1 MSATTFPEKPRRIM
15 HIDLDAFF
23 VSVEQVFDPSL
34 KGKPVAVGGVPGKG
48 RGVVTAA
55 SYEAR
60 KFGVHS
66 GMSLIQAQ
74 RLCPNCLFIPGRWE
88 RYTEASKKFMNIL
101 ADFSPF
107 LEPGGLDEAYLEVTG
122 FESLHGSLK
131 AMGEKIR
138 KRIRDEIGI
147 AASIGLAGSKIAAK
161 VASKAAKPD
170 GMIEVP
176 VGGEAAFMA
185 PQPIGRMPGVGE
197 VTEKSLN
204 ALGIRTLG
212 ELARMPADSLSSRF
226 GSYGE
231 MLKMHAQGIDR
242 SRVYPPSEAKSIS
255 TERTFDHDSRD
266 REFLEATLRYLSE
279 QIGARLRRYG
289 QKGSVVHIRLRWSD
303 FSTITRQRSLGFFT
317 DSNEM
322 IFGEALKLLDKA
334 LAYNRQPVRLIGV
347 GMASLS
353 EGEEQ
358 LPLSMGASLRAS
370 AIDRA
375 LDRIRKSYGFGSIQ
389 TGRTL
394 PLGRRSEPREHPWSR
409 KPGGNESKSEPEE
422 EI

>member
-1 MSATTFPEKPRRIM
+1 MSDLNPAEKPRRIM

-34 KGKPVAVGGVPGKG
+34 KGKPVAVGGIPGQG
-48 RGVVTAA
+48 RGVVTTA

-66 GMSLIQAQ
+66 GMSLIEAQ
-74 RLCPNCLFIPGRWE
+74 RRCPKCLFIGGNWD
-88 RYTEASKKFMNIL
+88 RYSEASKKFMAIL

-107 LEPGGLDEAYLEVTG
+107 LEPAGIDEAYLEVTG
-122 FESLHGSLK
+122 FESIHGSLR

-147 AASIGLAGSKIAAK
+147 AASIGLAGSKITAK

-170 GMIEVP
+170 GMVEVL

-185 PQPIGRMPGVGE
+185 PQPIGRMPGVGG
-197 VTEKSLN
+197 VTEKALN
-204 ALGIRTLG
+204 SLGIRTLG
-212 ELARMPADSLSSRF
+212 QLASMPLDSLSSRF

-231 MLKMHAQGIDR
+231 MLKLHAQGIDR
-242 SRVYPPSEAKSIS
+242 SRVHPPSEAKSIS

-289 QKGSVVHIRLRWSD
+289 SKGSVVHVRLRWSD
-303 FSTITRQRSLGFFT
+303 FSAITRQKSLGYAT
-317 DSNEM
+317 DSNEV
-322 IFGEALKLLDKA
+322 IFDEALKLLDKA
-334 LAYNRQPVRLIGV
+334 LESNRQAVRLLGV
-347 GMASLS
+347 GVANLS
-353 EGEEQ
+353 EGKAQ
-358 LPLSMGASLRAS
+358 LPLSISASIRS
-370 AIDRA
+370 TAIDRA
-375 LDRIRKSYGFGSIQ
+375 LDRIRKRYGFSSIQ

-394 PLGRRSEPREHPWSR
+394 PLGHRSGPRDHPWQR
-409 KPGGNESKSEPEE
+409 KPASGETGDKADE
-422 EI
+422 

>member
-1 MSATTFPEKPRRIM
+1 MPQPTTPEKPRRIM

-34 KGKPVAVGGVPGKG
+34 KGKPVAVGGIPGKG
-48 RGVVTAA
+48 RGVVTTA

-66 GMSLIQAQ
+66 GMSLIEAQ
-74 RLCPNCLFIPGRWE
+74 RRCPKCIFIGGNWE
-88 RYTEASKKFMNIL
+88 RYSEASKKFMAIL

-107 LEPGGLDEAYLEVTG
+107 LEPAGIDEAYLEVTG
-122 FESLHGSLK
+122 FESLHGSLM

-147 AASIGLAGSKIAAK
+147 AASIGLAGSKITAK

-170 GMIEVP
+170 GMVEVP
-176 VGGEAAFMA
+176 AGGEAAFMT
-185 PQPIGRMPGVGE
+185 PQPIGRMPGVGG
-197 VTEKSLN
+197 VTEKALN
-204 ALGIRTLG
+204 SLGIRTLG
-212 ELARMPADSLSSRF
+212 DLAKMPLDSLTSRF

-231 MLKMHAQGIDR
+231 MLKLHAQGIDR
-242 SRVYPPSEAKSIS
+242 SRVQPPSEAKSIS

-279 QIGARLRRYG
+279 QIGARLRKYG

-303 FSTITRQRSLGFFT
+303 FSAITRQRSLGYAT
-317 DSNEM
+317 DSNEV
-322 IFGEALKLLDKA
+322 IFEEALKLLDKA
-334 LAYNRQPVRLIGV
+334 LESNRQAVRLLGV
-347 GMASLS
+347 GMANLS
-353 EGEEQ
+353 EGEDQ
-358 LPLSMGASLRAS
+358 LPLSLGASARSS
-370 AIDRA
+370 AIDKA
-375 LDRIRKSYGFGSIQ
+375 LDRIRKRYGFSSIQ

-394 PLGRRSEPREHPWSR
+394 PLGHRSGPGEHPWQR
-409 KPGGNESKSEPEE
+409 KLHGETFEPPADN
-422 EI
+422 

>member
-1 MSATTFPEKPRRIM
+1 MASSNPEKPRRIM

-34 KGKPVAVGGVPGKG
+34 KGKPVAVGGIPGKG

-66 GMSLIQAQ
+66 GMSLIEAQ
-74 RLCPNCLFIPGRWE
+74 RRCPKCLFVPGHWE

-107 LEPGGLDEAYLEVTG
+107 LEPGGLDEAYLEVIG

-131 AMGEKIR
+131 EMGEKIR
-138 KRIRDEIGI
+138 KRIRDDIGI
-147 AASIGLAGSKIAAK
+147 AASIGLAGSKITAK

-176 VGGEAAFMA
+176 AGGEAAFMA

-197 VTEKSLN
+197 VTEKALN
-204 ALGIRTLG
+204 SLGIRTLG
-212 ELARMPADSLSSRF
+212 QLASMPADSLTSRF

-231 MLKMHAQGIDR
+231 MLKMHARGIDH
-242 SRVYPPSEAKSIS
+242 SRVHPPSEAKSIS

-303 FSTITRQRSLGFFT
+303 FSAITRQRSLGVFT
-317 DSNEM
+317 DSNEV
-322 IFGEALKLLDKA
+322 IFDEARKLLEKA
-334 LAYNRQPVRLIGV
+334 LASNRQSVRLLGV
-347 GMASLS
+347 GVASLS

-358 LPLSMGASLRAS
+358 LPLSMVTSLRAS

-375 LDRIRKSYGFGSIQ
+375 LDRIRKRYGFGSIQ
-389 TGRTL
+389 SGRTL
-394 PLGRRSEPREHPWSR
+394 PLGHHSEPREHPFSR
-409 KPGGNESKSEPEE
+409 RPAGTDPEFEPEE
-422 EI
+422 DI

>member
-1 MSATTFPEKPRRIM
+1 MADSTPPEKPRRIM

-34 KGKPVAVGGVPGKG
+34 KGKPVAVGGIPGQG
-48 RGVVTAA
+48 RGVVTTA

-66 GMSLIQAQ
+66 GMSLVEAQ
-74 RLCPNCLFIPGRWE
+74 RRCPKCIFIGGNWD
-88 RYTEASKKFMNIL
+88 RYSEASRKFMAIL

-107 LEPGGLDEAYLEVTG
+107 LEPAGIDEAYLEVTG

-138 KRIRDEIGI
+138 KRIREEIGI
-147 AASIGLAGSKIAAK
+147 AASIGLAGSKITAK

-170 GMIEVP
+170 GMVEVP
-176 VGGEAAFMA
+176 IGGEAAFMA

-197 VTEKSLN
+197 VTEKKLN

-212 ELARMPADSLSSRF
+212 ELAKMPLDSLISRF

-231 MLKMHAQGIDR
+231 MLKLHAQGIDR
-242 SRVYPPSEAKSIS
+242 SRVHPPSEAKSIS

-266 REFLEATLRYLSE
+266 REFLDATLRYLSE
-279 QIGARLRRYG
+279 QIGARLRRHNS
-289 QKGSVVHIRLRWSD
+289 KGSVVHIRLRWAD
-303 FSTITRQRSLGFFT
+303 FSAITRQKSLGYST
-317 DSNEM
+317 DSNEV
-322 IFGEALKLLDKA
+322 IFDEALKLLNKA
-334 LAYNRQPVRLIGV
+334 LEVNHQSVRLLGV
-347 GMASLS
+347 GVANLS
-353 EGEEQ
+353 EEENQ
-358 LPLSMGASLRAS
+358 LPLTVSASPRSS

-375 LDRIRKSYGFGSIQ
+375 LDRIRKRYGFSSIQ

-394 PLGRRSEPREHPWSR
+394 PLGHRTGPREHPWQR
-409 KPGGNESKSEPEE
+409 KPASDNPEE
-422 EI
+422 SGAPS